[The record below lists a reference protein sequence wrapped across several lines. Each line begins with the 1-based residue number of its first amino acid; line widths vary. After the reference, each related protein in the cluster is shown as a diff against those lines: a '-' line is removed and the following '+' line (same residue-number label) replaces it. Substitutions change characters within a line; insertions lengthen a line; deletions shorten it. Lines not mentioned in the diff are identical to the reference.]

1 MAGIIDIVPELLDS
15 FGERREEDE
24 NKDESLF

>member
-15 FGERREEDE
+15 FGERREEE